1 MSVALRNKHYS
12 FEEDILSLLLKRE
25 TFLFT
30 VSPLKFTFG
39 VIKPEGEL
47 FLPRKQLEKTTRY
60 TLGKQERLKS
70 RKQIEHLFKEGKS
83 FSVPPLRV
91 YYTACPLPIAN
102 CSLQF
107 GVAVGTRHFKKA
119 VDRNR
124 VKRLIR
130 EAWRLQ
136 KNDLKQQLDTAN
148 QQLHVFFIFTGKE
161 VPDYKLIAEKT
172 TIALQKL
179 EQLSVQSAS

>member
-1 MSVALRNKHYS
+1 M
-12 FEEDILSLLLKRE
+12 
-25 TFLFT
+25 
-30 VSPLKFTFG
+30 
-39 VIKPEGEL
+39 
-47 FLPRKQLEKTTRY
+47 EKTIRY

-83 FSVPPLRV
+83 FSIPPLRV
-91 YYTACPLPIAN
+91 YYTACPLPVSN

-107 GVAVGTRHFKKA
+107 GVAVGTKHFKKA

-136 KNDLKQQLDTAN
+136 KNKLQQQLKIEN
-148 QQLHVFFIFTGKE
+148 SQLHVFFIFTGKE
-161 VPDYKLIAEKT
+161 VPDYKLISEKT

-179 EQLSVQSAS
+179 EQLSVQSTS

>member
-1 MSVALRNKHYS
+1 MGKAK
-12 FEEDILSLLLKRE
+12 
-25 TFLFT
+25 
-30 VSPLKFTFG
+30 
-39 VIKPEGEL
+39 
-47 FLPRKQLEKTTRY
+47 RY
-60 TLGKQERLKS
+60 TLGKEERLKS

-91 YYTACPLPIAN
+91 YYTTCPLPIDE

-107 GVAVGTRHFKKA
+107 GVAVGTKHFKKA

-136 KNDLKQQLDTAN
+136 KNKLKQQLKEEN
-148 QQLHVFFIFTGKE
+148 SQLHVFFIFTGKE

-172 TIALQKL
+172 IIALQKL
-179 EQLSVQSAS
+179 EQLSVQSTS